1 MSTSLSQASFVHR
14 NSHPS
19 IIPTLFPA
27 HFARFRRQMGREH
40 CHFLQRQR
48 RERLGGRAEL
58 PLPRRQGESCRKE
71 EIERRREVLKRLVT
85 RYICCFTLTQP
96 SRRLAF
102 SPRSSKSSSF
112 EGGVRGTGLLKFPK
126 SQHDNLPSSF
136 QGLSHVSDVM
146 PTILGYI
153 DRTSSSP
160 PSPFP
165 AGDAELGRGYDLS
178 LPLFNMTEPQREDV
192 LLQYEPASDRL
203 GYRWGDWK
211 LVSGQI
217 GDPRRFLEPTSDMS
231 WIGNTFHDR
240 VSELIMHWQHSYDE
254 DASGTMD
261 ETAREVSV
269 TVQEYWR

>member
-1 MSTSLSQASFVHR
+1 
-14 NSHPS
+14 
-19 IIPTLFPA
+19 
-27 HFARFRRQMGREH
+27 
-40 CHFLQRQR
+40 
-48 RERLGGRAEL
+48 
-58 PLPRRQGESCRKE
+58 
-71 EIERRREVLKRLVT
+71 
-85 RYICCFTLTQP
+85 
-96 SRRLAF
+96 
-102 SPRSSKSSSF
+102 
-112 EGGVRGTGLLKFPK
+112 
-126 SQHDNLPSSF
+126 
-136 QGLSHVSDVM
+136 M

-153 DRTSSSP
+153 DRISSSP